1 MSSGNK
7 ILLLGATGY
16 IGGTVLDHLLR
27 NEEPS
32 IKGLTFDLPV
42 RTQHAVDKLQEAY
55 GSRVK
60 PILWEGFSD
69 TAAVSDLAANYD
81 IVINTGTALIP
92 SGGRALVDGLARRV
106 KPGYAVPWMLHVSG
120 CSNLADLPLTR
131 GSHPERKWDDADD
144 KAVLDYLRSEE
155 EHARYP
161 QRTTEVG
168 VLTTAAKAGVQ
179 AVSVNSP
186 CIIGAG
192 TGLFKRESFLIYV
205 IMRYVLQHGYGFK
218 LNETSNFDWVHVEDI
233 AEIYVLLLR
242 TILERDDRGVGY
254 IPSGEHGMMSSG
266 VQNVLLSDIM
276 KLCLDT
282 LFDAGLLPRADTPKE
297 KEIRTV
303 PLKELAEE
311 TLWGAMD
318 MAERSWAGHKTMK
331 ATKARKL
338 LGWKPTRLEE
348 AWRHEFVYVLDR
360 LKEGKEGYIAEIPI
374 AKSYESQN

>member
-1 MSSGNK
+1 MRSE
-7 ILLLGATGY
+7 A
-16 IGGTVLDHLLR
+16 
-27 NEEPS
+27 PS
-32 IKGLTFDLPV
+32 IKGLTFDLTV
-42 RTQHAVDKLQEAY
+42 CSQYAVDKLREAY
-55 GSRVK
+55 GSRVN

-81 IVINTGTALIP
+81 IIINTGTALIP
-92 SGGRALVDGLARRV
+92 SGGKALVNGLARRV
-106 KPGYAVPWMLHVSG
+106 KPGHPVPWMLHVSG

-131 GSHPERKWDDADD
+131 TAHPERKLDDADD
-144 KAVLDYLRSEE
+144 KAVLEYLRSEE
-155 EHARYP
+155 EHTQYP

-168 VLTTAAKAGVQ
+168 VLTTAAKTGVQ

-192 TGLFKRESFLIYV
+192 TGLFKQESFLIYI
-205 IMRYVLQHGYGFK
+205 IMQYVLRHGYGFK
-218 LNETSNFDWVHVEDI
+218 LNETANFDWVHVEDI
-233 AEIYVLLLR
+233 ADIYVLLLR
-242 TILERDDRGVGY
+242 TILEREDRGVGY
-254 IPSGEHGMMSSG
+254 IPSGENGMMSSG

-297 KEIRTV
+297 KEIRLV
-303 PLKELAEE
+303 PLQELAEE
-311 TLWGAMD
+311 TLWGAVD

-338 LGWKPTRLEE
+338 LGWNPSRLEE

-360 LKEGKEGYIAEIPI
+360 LREGKEGYIAEIPI
-374 AKSYESQN
+374 AKSYETQN